1 MQGMYE
7 GGFPSGFKP
16 EVPKYTGKEG
26 DFERFRQSF
35 ITYARHLRLDWV
47 FTGDCELI
55 HVGDPSVVIE
65 ELEAQY
71 GRDVVSTNVRVW
83 HLLSASLTEEVD
95 QDILFRVH
103 SPREAWDTLVETR
116 SPKTQGA
123 RLALLSKIDN
133 VTIAVDKD
141 PIVQLVELES
151 TARRLRCYEEFKHLN
166 DSLILSKFLN
176 ALLPEYEVQRQM
188 LEGVK
193 GPLRREEVVSVVR
206 GRFES
211 SAFQKLLEKGSASN
225 GALVARG
232 RLGKASG
239 SRRGG
244 RARGQRQD
252 GDDGRGEGGP
262 GGDDSDDTRSTASS
276 SSSDDPPRWRC
287 HVCRKIVAHRARE
300 CPHRRC
306 FRCGKKG
313 HSAEKCKDE
322 DDAKLAEEDIALV
335 MNGVDEDDSSV
346 CSDAD
351 AEAF

>member
-1 MQGMYE
+1 MAARGNGSQQQSSDNGSERGSQASSTVDRIAQVENTMVAFGRLLERMTQRLDTMQISSNGVGGAGGVRSGDVIVSSGPAGVRSAATNQPQRTGGLQAADLRGHGGSNEGPHGSSSGATRGTPGARGPQRESPSRGGHDFSYGVMMQGMYE
-7 GGFPSGFKP
+7 GGFSSGFKP

-35 ITYARHLRLDWV
+35 ISYARHLRLDWV

-55 HVGDPSVVIE
+55 HVGDPSVAIE

-71 GRDVVSTNVRVW
+71 GRDVVSTNVRAW

-103 SPREAWDTLVETR
+103 SPREAWDALVEAR

-133 VTIAVDKD
+133 VTVAVDKD

-176 ALLPEYEVQRQM
+176 ALPPEYEIQRQM

-193 GPLRREEVVSVVR
+193 GP
-206 GRFES
+206 
-211 SAFQKLLEKGSASN
+211 
-225 GALVARG
+225 
-232 RLGKASG
+232 
-239 SRRGG
+239 
-244 RARGQRQD
+244 
-252 GDDGRGEGGP
+252 
-262 GGDDSDDTRSTASS
+262 
-276 SSSDDPPRWRC
+276 
-287 HVCRKIVAHRARE
+287 
-300 CPHRRC
+300 
-306 FRCGKKG
+306 
-313 HSAEKCKDE
+313 
-322 DDAKLAEEDIALV
+322 
-335 MNGVDEDDSSV
+335 
-346 CSDAD
+346 
-351 AEAF
+351 